1 MYLLGREQE
10 QEMKSKVKKTS
21 KKCSVCVGHICVHE
35 RGETMTEK
43 QQTIPNIAE
52 QTMDML
58 EKLLKERENNPK
70 EILRLASRNDLV
82 IVFVLKKGEFYN
94 QNLLF

>member
-1 MYLLGREQE
+1 
-10 QEMKSKVKKTS
+10 MKSKVKKTS

-35 RGETMTEK
+35 PGETMTEK

-58 EKLLKERENNPK
+58 EKLLKERENNPN